1 MSRAILCFGELLI
14 RLAPPARTRLAQA
27 AQLDLQVGG
36 AEANVAAGLAQ
47 FGHVVQMLSVL
58 PDHALGDLVLAA
70 LRAKGVDTDP
80 IRRQPGRMGLYFLEQ
95 GAMRRA
101 SEVLY
106 DRAGSVFAAIDPA
119 EFDWPSLLRNVGHV
133 HLSGVTPALNARAA
147 QCAIEAAQAARRLGC
162 SLSMD
167 GNFRGSLWKVW
178 NGDAPA
184 LLRSMMQE
192 ANVLFA
198 SQRDI
203 ELVLG
208 ARFDTTDSADQQFR
222 KAAVTAFQAFPH
234 LQQFTCTHRVVL
246 SAGRQQLA
254 GLLAL
259 RDGTILQSAPYTLD
273 DIVDRI
279 GAGDAFASGFLH
291 GLLQGW
297 PMQRC
302 LDFALAAG
310 AHKHSVPG
318 DMPVASERDIE
329 AWIQAEQADVKR

>member
-14 RLAPPARTRLAQA
+14 RLTPPGRTRLMSAS
-27 AQLDLQVGG
+27 QLDLQVGG

-47 FGHVVQMLSVL
+47 FGHHVQMLSVL
-58 PDHALGDLVLAA
+58 PDHALGELALAA
-70 LRAKGVDTDP
+70 LRGKGIKTDK
-80 IRRQPGRMGLYFLEQ
+80 IRRQPGKMGLYFLEQ

-106 DRAGSVFAAIDPA
+106 DRAGSVFAAIKPTD
-119 EFDWPSLLRNVGHV
+119 FNWPELLHDVDHV
-133 HLSGVTPALNARAA
+133 HLSGVTPALNADAA
-147 QCAIEAAQAARRLGC
+147 QCAIAAAQTARRLGC
-162 SLSMD
+162 TISMD
-167 GNFRGSLWKVW
+167 GNFRGTLWKAW
-178 NGDAPA
+178 NGDAPT
-184 LLRSMMQE
+184 LLKAIMRE
-192 ANVLFA
+192 ADVLFA
-198 SQRDI
+198 SHRDI

-208 ARFDTTDSADQQFR
+208 ARFASTASVESIFGD
-222 KAAVTAFQAFPH
+222 AAALAFQAFPH
-234 LQQFTCTHRVVL
+234 LQQFTCTHRIAA

-259 RDGTILQSAPYTLD
+259 RDGSILHAAPYMLD

-291 GLLQGW
+291 GLKRDW

-310 AHKHSVPG
+310 AYKHSVPG
-318 DMPVASERDIE
+318 DMPVASEQDIE
-329 AWIQAEQADVKR
+329 AWIQAEQADVRR